1 MSADRG
7 NCWARRRSTSGPL
20 AGSRRVSIE
29 FPRAFLRR
37 PHRCAV
43 IAERQRRRE
52 GPRVYLSAMPGCAV
66 SDRPRPLLRNDD
78 IQTPI
83 TEESA
88 TLQLDEG
95 PRHRPRHHRLVK
107 RAHHRLFGS
116 LTNQRRFEAR
126 TIEVPLIRCPSTG
139 HSGQLITR
147 QAVQTRPPRREY
159 SPPDYP
165 LLRPSDA
172 THRCVCTGQG
182 ISSPS
187 AATNDGRIAGSR
199 RRVLMTLKTVD
210 RRARAEHGSNS

>member
-1 MSADRG
+1 MCGDRRT
-7 NCWARRRSTSGPL
+7 AAETRGPSRL
-20 AGSRRVSIE
+20 PLCDAGVRRV
-29 FPRAFLRR
+29 
-37 PHRCAV
+37 
-43 IAERQRRRE
+43 
-52 GPRVYLSAMPGCAV
+52 GPTATPS
-66 SDRPRPLLRNDD
+66 RNDD

-83 TEESA
+83 TEEAA

-95 PRHRPRHHRLVK
+95 RGHRRRHHRLVK